1 MKPAYAF
8 KVSPVSHYTQV
19 KSDETGECVKTKK
32 QIKGKVESNR
42 SGFFEKVVLNPKSV
56 TQLLLFPDP
65 RPLVERLGLD
75 FFRRAPQCAGVY
87 LMRDSADVV
96 LYVGKAKNLRK
107 RLSSY
112 RVANP
117 DRLRKR
123 HLRLLRAVARIQLE
137 ECVNEQTALEREAEL
152 LLALRPRFN
161 RAGTW
166 LAPPQ
171 FVAWKV
177 TEAGL
182 EFALFPESPKGW
194 QAHGPLKSGAVL
206 LRASMVRLAWCGVHR
221 VGYSQMPKGWWH
233 RIPGAPVT
241 VHRRETGLEVLEET
255 SARLVAACHGQVEEF
270 RTWIRERTIHFNQPF
285 DIAARD
291 LDLERLERV

>member
-1 MKPAYAF
+1 
-8 KVSPVSHYTQV
+8 
-19 KSDETGECVKTKK
+19 
-32 QIKGKVESNR
+32 
-42 SGFFEKVVLNPKSV
+42 V

-107 RLSSY
+107 RLGSY

-123 HLRLLRAVARIQLE
+123 HLKLLRDVARIQLE
-137 ECVNEQTALEREAEL
+137 ECINERTALAREAEL

-166 LAPPQ
+166 LGPPQ
-171 FVAWKV
+171 FIAWKV

-182 EFALFPESPKGW
+182 EFALSPESLMGW
-194 QAHGPLKSGAVL
+194 QAHGPLKSGAVS
-206 LRASMVRLAWCGVHR
+206 LRVSIVRLAWCAIHQA
-221 VGYSQMPKGWWH
+221 GYSHMPRGWWH
-233 RIPGAPVT
+233 RIPGVPVI
-241 VHRRETGLEVLEET
+241 VHRREATLELLEEA
-255 SARLVAACHGQVEEF
+255 SARLAAACQGQMKEF
-270 RTWIRERTIHFNQPF
+270 SDWIRERTVHLNHPF
-285 DIAARD
+285 EIAARD
-291 LDLERLERV
+291 LDLERLQSLQRSESTQNHLHRTFELLSSTS

>member
-1 MKPAYAF
+1 
-8 KVSPVSHYTQV
+8 
-19 KSDETGECVKTKK
+19 
-32 QIKGKVESNR
+32 
-42 SGFFEKVVLNPKSV
+42 VLNRNSV

-107 RLSSY
+107 RLGSY

-137 ECVNEQTALEREAEL
+137 ECADERSALAREAEL

-182 EFALFPESPKGW
+182 VFALAPEFPMGW
-194 QAHGPLKSGAVL
+194 QSYGPLKSGAVS
-206 LRASMVRLAWCGVHR
+206 LRASIVRLAWCGIHR
-221 VGYSQMPKGWWH
+221 GSYSHMPRGWWH
-233 RIPGAPVT
+233 RVPGAEVT
-241 VHRRETGLEVLEET
+241 VHRRQTTFEVLEET
-255 SARLVAACHGQVEEF
+255 SALLTAAYNGQVQEF
-270 RTWIRERTIHFNQPF
+270 RTWICERTIHLNQPF
-285 DIAARD
+285 EIAARD
-291 LDLERLERV
+291 MDLERLDSLEISDPAPPQNHLHRTIKLLSSTHEKIV